1 MQNNQSNPVRQLI
14 IKRHFDA
21 AHKLENY
28 AGDCANLHGHRWE
41 VEFHIRAPELE
52 NGIAID
58 FTEAKNALDKLLP
71 DHRYLNDI
79 IKQPTAENI
88 AEYLFLQA
96 EKLYSLD
103 KVVVWETPECAAT
116 YCR

>member
-1 MQNNQSNPVRQLI
+1 MNINSNRPERQLI

-28 AGDCANLHGHRWE
+28 EGDCANLHGHRWE
-41 VEFHIRAPELE
+41 VEFHIRAARLN
-52 NGIAID
+52 NGIAFD
-58 FTEAKNALDKLLP
+58 FNEVKIALDKLLP

-79 IKQPTAENI
+79 ISQPTAENI

-116 YCR
+116 FCR